1 MQQQQAVPVPFY
13 YSAPTMY
20 GQDNGSTAHS
30 WVPDKPSQPFNT
42 WENNSG
48 FHMTGSNNLG
58 PGPGP
63 SRQVGPQQQQQP
75 QQQPPPTSTPPGLH
89 AELNKPQV
97 LGNQQG
103 PMGFVQARPMN
114 PYPGFSRPTMQQ
126 AQPLRHRN
134 TQIVPNNF
142 MPLSSGVLAPAPA
155 QAIVQAYPAMMF
167 GQTRPGAPYPNNQ
180 YLVQQQYYQP
190 GPPPYYPQV
199 LPQFPQMGGGGAP
212 AAGNQASVSVMRPQ
226 IQPPPGPAP
235 VKPEQR
241 RRPNAIKII
250 DPTTNEEIPMD
261 IDAGGN
267 GTPSQSNDSS
277 ARETPQPVIAGPS
290 VDNNVAA
297 DFAAKVAQAIA
308 KEPTSSE
315 SQPDEVDCDSE
326 TVHHKQPVG
335 LSHTSEEFVP
345 RLLQMQANPPVPPVP
360 TVSAE
365 TSAPAVDIQSPARL
379 NKRQAVPISAP
390 PAPTPVPTPAPVPAT
405 VPAPPAPVDN
415 GKSKTKHDKHE
426 TVPPPKERREKRSVS
441 KEQSPVPTPAPV
453 PVEAPVV
460 IVEVPV
466 EVPPPQPP
474 VSISKVQQHHNGIPE
489 APVSTIDSNK
499 TSKGKSKKGKNMRDL
514 NRKGVDKEGS
524 DMDAFTTEPTIV
536 AEERVE
542 RPASP
547 APLPPTPAPVSV
559 PLPSPA
565 VPLDPLP
572 APRPPTP
579 ADKIQ
584 EDMLEKEPK
593 PEEPEEEDAVVAPNN
608 LEPAI
613 SKPEEDKPVV
623 QQLTLRHSYKKDQ
636 WSPLNPEGKKK
647 YDRDFLMDLKSEPQS
662 NQKPDKLPDV
672 VAVIRDSSNNMRNQN
687 MSFMNSQSIFPSFV
701 QRNSQS
707 QRGPPPKRGSQ
718 QGNKGKNPKVI
729 HMTLSLNDDV
739 KLKTSENAWKPQRL
753 DADIGKPEE
762 AKQTEELYKMV
773 RGILNKLT
781 PQKFETLMKK
791 FKDLKIDSEERL
803 TGVINLIFDKA
814 VDEPNFAKCYAN
826 MCKICIKLE
835 VPKIENG
842 VEQRV
847 NFRKVLITRCQ
858 TEFESSK
865 PAELDSAKHME
876 EIKNCTDPEQK
887 KELMLAYEEKERA
900 IRMKSVGNIR
910 FIGELFKLGMLTP
923 TIMQRCIEHLLKTPE
938 EESLE
943 CLCKLLTTI
952 GRDLE
957 SQAQNNPK
965 NQGFTLNPYFQKMQD
980 LTQRKEGSKVS
991 SRVRFML
998 QDVIELRQ
1006 NRWVPRREDNNPK
1019 TIDQITK
1026 EAERESMEIT
1036 LALSQ
1041 QPQRLNRPNDRQDD
1055 RGKRNNRGNNNN
1067 NINNNN
1073 SDGGWATVTRESR
1086 HNKQFNTAFE
1096 ASKMQNVKSEVDI
1109 NSLSLGGSQ
1118 QFRFSAMNNKTMEN
1132 KPGAVSFTTS
1142 NLFSPLSRGED
1153 RKPPQSGMN
1162 SNRRITPTPSI
1173 ERDKE
1178 RERQRM
1184 IQGVESEGRSSRGSS
1199 VQRGPPSRDS
1209 SVPPSA
1215 PTVTEAPAVVKSA
1228 PVDPEAARLA
1238 EEKLE
1243 RKTIMIL
1250 EEYITGV
1257 SPLEDVKQEMEQIYT
1272 PANLGMFVEKA
1283 LQFALERKAGTQR
1296 IVGQLLAGL
1305 MDQGTIS
1312 PQVLVEQLRLIYEM
1326 ADDIA
1331 IDVPK
1336 VWELQAQTLV
1346 PILLAEKI
1354 NYGHLR
1360 DACSAVLKT
1369 RAAAKLL
1376 APTLTLLAQEKSA
1389 GPAFVRKLWDSSNVS
1404 LKDFLPQEQSVDA
1417 FIKEN
1422 SLEYLTGEPPKF
1434 DSSSNQ
1440 LSMEQ
1445 VKDRMH
1451 RLMMNNQSYEKI
1463 HEFISSNVGD
1473 KVEDLHFIRALIT
1486 SICEACITGSNAL
1499 DSNKLNQYK
1508 KLIQRFVDN
1517 KEDRELAAITAVHML
1532 MSRLEHPSGLINTI
1546 FNNFLD
1552 DNLISSDSFL
1562 KWRDDKENI
1571 ENKGVSVYALTSFF
1585 AALEEVETDE
1595 ETS

>member
-1 MQQQQAVPVPFY
+1 I
-13 YSAPTMY
+13 
-20 GQDNGSTAHS
+20 
-30 WVPDKPSQPFNT
+30 
-42 WENNSG
+42 
-48 FHMTGSNNLG
+48 L
-58 PGPGP
+58 
-63 SRQVGPQQQQQP
+63 
-75 QQQPPPTSTPPGLH
+75 
-89 AELNKPQV
+89 
-97 LGNQQG
+97 
-103 PMGFVQARPMN
+103 
-114 PYPGFSRPTMQQ
+114 
-126 AQPLRHRN
+126 
-134 TQIVPNNF
+134 
-142 MPLSSGVLAPAPA
+142 
-155 QAIVQAYPAMMF
+155 QAYPVMF
-167 GQTRPGAPYPNNQ
+167 GQARPGAPYPNQGQQ
-180 YLVQQQYYQP
+180 YLVQQ
-190 GPPPYYPQV
+190 PYYPHGTSPYYHQQV
-199 LPQFPQMGGGGAP
+199 LPFQQMGGGGAP
-212 AAGNQASVSVMRPQ
+212 AAGNQGSVPVVRPQ
-226 IQPPPGPAP
+226 IQPPAPAPAP
-235 VKPEQR
+235 VKTELR

-290 VDNNVAA
+290 VDNSVAA

-308 KEPTSSE
+308 TRPTSSSE
-315 SQPDEVDCDSE
+315 SQPEEADCESE

-345 RLLQMQANPPVPPVP
+345 RLLQMQANPPPVPSVP

-390 PAPTPVPTPAPVPAT
+390 PAPPTPVPTPAPVPVAIS
-405 VPAPPAPVDN
+405 VPPVPVDN
-415 GKSKTKHDKHE
+415 GKSKTKHEKHE

-441 KEQSPVPTPAPV
+441 KEQSPVPAPAPV
-453 PVEAPVV
+453 PVETPVV
-460 IVEVPV
+460 NVEVPV

-474 VSISKVQQHHNGIPE
+474 ATLIKVQQPHNGIPE
-489 APVSTIDSNK
+489 TPVSNIDSNK

-536 AEERVE
+536 AGERVE
-542 RPASP
+542 RPASPVP
-547 APLPPTPAPVSV
+547 APLPPTPAPAPVPA
-559 PLPSPA
+559 PLPSTPA
-565 VPLDPLP
+565 VPLEPLP

-579 ADKIQ
+579 VDKIQ
-584 EDMLEKEPK
+584 EDMLEKESK
-593 PEEPEEEDAVVAPNN
+593 PEEPEKEEVVVEKN
-608 LEPAI
+608 LETTNIKA
-613 SKPEEDKPVV
+613 EEDKPVV
-623 QQLTLRHSYKKDQ
+623 QQQPPLRHSYKKDQ
-636 WSPLNPEGKKK
+636 WSPINPDGKKK
-647 YDRDFLMDLKSEPQS
+647 YDREFLMDLKSEPQS
-662 NQKPDKLPDV
+662 NQKPDNLPDV
-672 VAVIRDSSNNMRNQN
+672 VAVIRDSSNNMRNL
-687 MSFMNSQSIFPSFV
+687 SFMNSQRDIQSIFPPFLS
-701 QRNSQS
+701 RTSQS

-729 HMTLSLNDDV
+729 HVTLSLHDDV
-739 KLKTSENAWKPQRL
+739 KLKTAENAWKPQRL
-753 DADIGKPEE
+753 DADAGKSEE
-762 AKQTEELYKMV
+762 TKQTEELYKMV

-781 PQKFETLMKK
+781 PQKFDTLMKK
-791 FKDLKIDSEERL
+791 FKELKIDSEERL

-814 VDEPNFAKCYAN
+814 VDEPNFSKCYAN
-826 MCKICIKLE
+826 MCKICTKIE
-835 VPKIENG
+835 VSKVENG
-842 VEQRV
+842 VEQKV
-847 NFRKVLITRCQ
+847 NFRKILITRCQ

-865 PAELDSAKHME
+865 PAELDAAKYME

-887 KELMLAYEEKERA
+887 KELMLQYEEKERA
-900 IRMKSVGNIR
+900 LRMKSVGNIR

-923 TIMQRCIEHLLKTPE
+923 AIMHRCIEHLLQTPE

-952 GRDLE
+952 GKDLE
-957 SQAQNNPK
+957 MQAQTNPK
-965 NQGFTLNPYFQKMQD
+965 NTSLMGQYFQKMQD
-980 LTQRKEGSKVS
+980 LTQKKESSRVS

-1006 NRWVPRREDNNPK
+1006 NKWVPRREDNNPK

-1073 SDGGWATVTRESR
+1073 TEDGWATVTRDSR
-1086 HNKQFNTAFE
+1086 HFHNKQFNPAFE

-1118 QFRFSAMNNKTMEN
+1118 QFRFNATNKTMEN
-1132 KPGAVSFTTS
+1132 KPGAASFTTS

-1162 SNRRITPTPSI
+1162 SNRTITPTPSI
-1173 ERDKE
+1173 ERNKE

-1215 PTVTEAPAVVKSA
+1215 PAVSEAPAMVKSG
-1228 PVDPEAARLA
+1228 PVDPEAARIA
-1238 EEKLE
+1238 GEKLD
-1243 RKTIMIL
+1243 RKTNTIL
-1250 EEYITGV
+1250 EEYLSGL
-1257 SPLEDVKQEMEQIYT
+1257 SPLEDVKQEIEQIYT
-1272 PANLGMFVEKA
+1272 PTNLGVFVEKA
-1283 LQFALERKAGTQR
+1283 LQMALERKTGTQR
-1296 IVGQLLAGL
+1296 SVGLLLASL
-1305 MDQGTIS
+1305 MDRGCIS
-1312 PQVLVEQLRLIYEM
+1312 PQVLVEQLGFIYEM

-1336 VWELQAQTLV
+1336 VWELQAQILV
-1346 PILLAEKI
+1346 PILIAEKI
-1354 NYGHLR
+1354 NYSHLR
-1360 DACSAVLKT
+1360 EACSSVLKT

-1376 APTLTLLAQEKSA
+1376 VPTFTLLAQEKSA

-1404 LKDFLPQEQSVDA
+1404 LKDFLPPDQSVDT

-1434 DSSSNQ
+1434 ESSSNQ
-1440 LSMEQ
+1440 LPMDQ

-1463 HEFISSNVGD
+1463 HEFISTTVGD

-1486 SICEACITGSNAL
+1486 SICEACITGSNFSF
-1499 DSNKLNQYK
+1499 DSNKFNQYK

-1546 FNNFLD
+1546 FNTFLD

-1571 ENKGVSVYALTSFF
+1571 ENKGVSLYALNSFF